1 MPLNYTLKNSL
12 NGTFY
17 IIYIFPHQTPHTHKN
32 KIPFAGAEEVGAL
45 SVFPWLC
52 LPFCF

>member
-1 MPLNYTLKNSL
+1 MPLNYTLKNRL
-12 NGTFY
+12 NDTFY
-17 IIYIFPHQTPHTHKN
+17 IYIFPHQNPHTK
-32 KIPFAGAEEVGAL
+32 KPFAGAEEVGAL